1 MSSSDEGVQLAA
13 VCALM
18 NVAHSDPKAAAAIRD
33 SDGLKPLVT
42 FLTCANVEIQIASA
56 NTLLGCS
63 RNEAN
68 KTGIRELGG
77 IEQLLK
83 MLPNTNPR
91 DAQAAA
97 VATLAYLTLNE
108 DDARVLVRL
117 QGGLKKLQ
125 ALLYANDPILQ
136 ASGA

>member
-1 MSSSDEGVQLAA
+1 MLLFHEDPA
-13 VCALM
+13 V
-18 NVAHSDPKAAAAIRD
+18 KAAAAGVLMNVCATSSRCR
-33 SDGLKPLVT
+33 SELAYSGLL
-42 FLTCANVEIQIASA
+42 
-56 NTLLGCS
+56 
-63 RNEAN
+63 R
-68 KTGIRELGG
+68 
-77 IEQLLK
+77 QLLDQIVASTATDAIMGEAEVRK
-83 MLPNTNPR
+83 NALGALNNLML